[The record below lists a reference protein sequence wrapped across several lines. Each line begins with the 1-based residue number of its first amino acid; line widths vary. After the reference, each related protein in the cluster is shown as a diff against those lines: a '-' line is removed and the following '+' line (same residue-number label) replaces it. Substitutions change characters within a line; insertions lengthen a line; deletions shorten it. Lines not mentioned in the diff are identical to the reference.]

1 MAKTTR
7 AASAHAGKVQHPEE
21 SRGRNLAMSLIV
33 SPAAARRAEPAETP
47 GSSGSAGHPHS
58 LSPEGSLARRTRLSE
73 AFEEWGLARPDPRE
87 VDSPPPEYSLQCDY
101 CGGMGASDTL
111 GGSGPTLCESCEE
124 SL

>member
-1 MAKTTR
+1 MRNSRIQFQQTNTFILEYILEFTLNS
-7 AASAHAGKVQHPEE
+7 SATQ
-21 SRGRNLAMSLIV
+21 
-33 SPAAARRAEPAETP
+33 
-47 GSSGSAGHPHS
+47 
-58 LSPEGSLARRTRLSE
+58 LSE
-73 AFEEWGLARPDPRE
+73 AFEEWGPARPDPRE

>member
-1 MAKTTR
+1 MLAKFGTIDGFQGGPTHGGARFPLVLR
-7 AASAHAGKVQHPEE
+7 A
-21 SRGRNLAMSLIV
+21 
-33 SPAAARRAEPAETP
+33 
-47 GSSGSAGHPHS
+47 
-58 LSPEGSLARRTRLSE
+58 RTRLSE
-73 AFEEWGLARPDPRE
+73 AFEEWGPARPDPRE

>member
-1 MAKTTR
+1 
-7 AASAHAGKVQHPEE
+7 
-21 SRGRNLAMSLIV
+21 MSLPILAAL
-33 SPAAARRAEPAETP
+33 AAAALTP
-47 GSSGSAGHPHS
+47 RHSGAI
-58 LSPEGSLARRTRLSE
+58 AQRQ
-73 AFEEWGLARPDPRE
+73 ARPDPRE